1 MNMAVSVTPGKPKKA
16 EKTAISEALRA
27 EIIRLAT
34 EGSVDD
40 DGALT
45 PQVLSRL
52 VQVAK
57 TGRDVLVALNV
68 SPTNLAALIKRR
80 RMPWGGMGYD
90 IPDELLGDDAG
101 GDVLGQIGGVL
112 APSPVGE
119 NFGMVALRELI
130 AGMKQ
135 VQQSPDRLVE
145 ALATAR
151 RYGLDDVAKKLEEQ
165 LGLSAGAALPPVAK
179 TAEAEIKISFP
190 NGEDGND
197 FSDNEEGATG
207 ETGPTGCPPG
217 EPGDAG
223 PAGANEGGAS

>member
-1 MNMAVSVTPGKPKKA
+1 MDVSVVPSKKKA

-34 EGSVDD
+34 EGSAED

-45 PQVLSRL
+45 PGVLSRL

-68 SPTNLAALIKRR
+68 SPTNLAALIRKRR
-80 RMPWGGMGYD
+80 RMGPWG
-90 IPDELLGDDAG
+90 LVGDDLVGDDLG
-101 GDVLGQIGGVL
+101 GEVDGEGMLGGGVL
-112 APSPVGE
+112 APSPLGE
-119 NFGMVALRELI
+119 NFGMLALRELI

-135 VQQSPDRLVE
+135 ANQSPDRLVE

-151 RYGLDDVAKKLEEQ
+151 REGLHDVAKKLEEQ
-165 LGLSAGAALPPVAK
+165 LGLTSGAALPATRPLSDV
-179 TAEAEIKISFP
+179 EVKISFP

-197 FSDNEEGATG
+197 IPD
-207 ETGPTGCPPG
+207 
-217 EPGDAG
+217 GDDGDDAQPQAG
-223 PAGANEGGAS
+223 GTP

>member
-1 MNMAVSVTPGKPKKA
+1 MDVSVVPTKKKA

-34 EGSVDD
+34 EGSAED

-45 PQVLSRL
+45 PAVLSRL

-57 TGRDVLVALNV
+57 TGRDVLVALQV
-68 SPTNLAALIKRR
+68 SPTNLAALIRKRK
-80 RMPWGGMGYD
+80 RMGPWGGIYQD
-90 IPDELLGDDAG
+90 DLLGDDVAG
-101 GDVLGQIGGVL
+101 EIDGEGVMGGVL
-112 APSPVGE
+112 APSPMGE

-135 VQQSPDRLVE
+135 ANTSPDRLVE

-151 RYGLDDVAKKLEEQ
+151 REGLHDVAKKLEGQ
-165 LGLSAGAALPPVAK
+165 LGLTEGAALPPTDPTSDVK
-179 TAEAEIKISFP
+179 LKISFP

-197 FSDNEEGATG
+197 IPDEDDDDSQ
-207 ETGPTGCPPG
+207 PQ
-217 EPGDAG
+217 AG
-223 PAGANEGGAS
+223 GSP